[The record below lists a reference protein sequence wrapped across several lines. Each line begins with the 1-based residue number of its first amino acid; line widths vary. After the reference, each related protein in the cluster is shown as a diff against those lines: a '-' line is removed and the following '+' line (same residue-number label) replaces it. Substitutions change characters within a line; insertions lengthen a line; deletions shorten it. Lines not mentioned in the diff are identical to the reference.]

1 VFRLTP
7 VKLTN
12 VISINHRLIAQFI
25 NFHMPAAPPAHK
37 NYPCNPII
45 NGPISMKRT
54 IKYYRLI
61 WLRHDLPAG
70 LSVFLV
76 ALPLCLGIALAS
88 GAPIYAGLLSGII
101 GGIVVALISGSPL
114 AVSGPAAGLTTLVS
128 ASIISLGDY
137 RIFLL
142 AVIVAGLFQLVLG
155 LLKFGAIAN
164 YFPSSVIKG
173 MLAAIGILLISK
185 QIPLALGYDQPDF
198 WTNGFVGLFSSG
210 NFAGRLQNFNHHIN
224 TGTILITAVSL
235 LVLILLQLP
244 AAKKLKTIPAP
255 LLAVIAGIITNI
267 ILINTS
273 TSFSLN
279 QTQLVNIPSN
289 IFADISFPD
298 FAKFFSTAEI
308 WKDGLM
314 IGLLATLETLLC
326 IEAIDKLDK
335 RNRITPVNRELIA
348 QGIGNMCCGLL
359 GAIPMTAVVVR
370 GAANVDAGGR
380 TKLSA
385 FTHGVFLLLAV
396 LLVPF
401 LLNKIPYAS
410 LAAILLITGYN
421 LAKPKLFRN
430 MWSLGR
436 KQFLPFII
444 TILVILSTD
453 LLIGVCI
460 GLIIA
465 VYFIVQNN
473 FRAEYK
479 ISNKTSNGIETDYI
493 KLNSNVTFLN
503 KVKLRKALDD
513 VPEYSVLTIDGSECN
528 FIDHDILE
536 IISEYEGKAHE
547 RHIELHLIKIE
558 KVNVT
563 AIH

>member
-1 VFRLTP
+1 
-7 VKLTN
+7 
-12 VISINHRLIAQFI
+12 
-25 NFHMPAAPPAHK
+25 
-37 NYPCNPII
+37 
-45 NGPISMKRT
+45 MKRA
-54 IKYYRLI
+54 IRYYRII

-88 GAPIYAGLLSGII
+88 GAPLYAGLLSGII
-101 GGIVVALISGSPL
+101 GGIVVTLISGSQL

-137 RIFLL
+137 KVFLL
-142 AVIVAGLFQLVLG
+142 AIIIAGMFQVLLG
-155 LLKFGAIAN
+155 FLRLGIIAN

-173 MLAAIGILLISK
+173 MLAAIGIILISK

-198 WTNGFVGLFSSG
+198 WTNGFINLFSSK
-210 NFAGRLQNFNHHIN
+210 NFFNSLSSFNHHI
-224 TGTILITAVSL
+224 TRGTILITIICL
-235 LVLILLQLP
+235 TVLITLQLP
-244 AAKKLKTIPAP
+244 VAKKLKIIPAP
-255 LLAVIAGIITNI
+255 LLAVIIGILANI
-267 ILINTS
+267 ILTNNAS
-273 TSFSLN
+273 AFSLKP
-279 QTQLVNIPSN
+279 TQLVNIPPN
-289 IFADISFPD
+289 IFANISFPD
-298 FAKFFSTAEI
+298 FSKIFSTAEI
-308 WKDGLM
+308 WKDGIT

-348 QGIGNMCCGLL
+348 QGIGNMTCGLL

-385 FTHGVFLLLAV
+385 FTHGLFLLFAV
-396 LLVPF
+396 LLIPF
-401 LLNKIPYAS
+401 LLNKIPFAS
-410 LAAILLITGYN
+410 LAAVLLITGYN
-421 LAKPKLFRN
+421 LTKPKLFRH
-430 MWSLGR
+430 MWSLGN
-436 KQFLPFII
+436 KQFIPFLL
-444 TILVILSTD
+444 TIVVILLTD
-453 LLIGVCI
+453 LLIGVSI
-460 GLIIA
+460 GLIISIF
-465 VYFIVQNN
+465 FIIQNN
-473 FRAEYK
+473 FRAQYK
-479 ISNKTSNGIETDYI
+479 ITRVNRYGIETDYI

-503 KVKLRKALDD
+503 KVKLRKVLDE

-536 IISEYEGKAHE
+536 IISEYERKAHD
-547 RHIELHLIKIE
+547 RHIELRLIGIE